1 MTFVTFIGTYSKW
14 GYAFCTG
21 LALCDTS
28 PVVRLISG
36 ETLMYAV
43 SHE

>member
-1 MTFVTFIGTYSKW
+1 MTFVTFIGTYSLL
-14 GYAFCTG
+14 GYAFCRV
-21 LALCDTS
+21 LALRDTS